1 MVLLHTLYNRLVI
14 TGTQEAQ
21 IVFQLAFLHG
31 TS

>member
-1 MVLLHTLYNRLVI
+1 MVLLHTLYNRLVD
-14 TGTQEAQ
+14 TDTQEVQ